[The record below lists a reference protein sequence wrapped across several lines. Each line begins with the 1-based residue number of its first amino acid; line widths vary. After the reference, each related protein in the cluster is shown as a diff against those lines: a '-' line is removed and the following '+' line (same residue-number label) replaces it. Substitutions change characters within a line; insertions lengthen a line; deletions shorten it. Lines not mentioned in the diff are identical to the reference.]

1 VQRCQCGLLSG
12 LVLTILRRDRAAS
25 CGRRSALS
33 SQVAVHGDSEIFM
46 LVLNVDEGDTSR
58 LFTDDVMASSE
69 TVGLLGNVLVHNLLV
84 ELDAIHP
91 DIAYRVIKQHVSKF
105 EGRSRTEPSGLD
117 RSAQAEPRCPRYRL
131 ICFWRGCSLWF
142 GHALAVG
149 RQSRLL

>member
-25 CGRRSALS
+25 CGRRLALS
-33 SQVAVHGDSEIFM
+33 SRVAVHGDSEMFM

-69 TVGLLGNVLVHNLLV
+69 TIGLLGNVLVHNLLV

-91 DIAYRVIKQHVSKF
+91 GIAHRVINSTYQSLKAAHGPNQADLI
-105 EGRSRTEPSGLD
+105 EALRPSLD
-117 RSAQAEPRCPRYRL
+117 AHGIE
-131 ICFWRGCSLWF
+131 
-142 GHALAVG
+142 
-149 RQSRLL
+149 